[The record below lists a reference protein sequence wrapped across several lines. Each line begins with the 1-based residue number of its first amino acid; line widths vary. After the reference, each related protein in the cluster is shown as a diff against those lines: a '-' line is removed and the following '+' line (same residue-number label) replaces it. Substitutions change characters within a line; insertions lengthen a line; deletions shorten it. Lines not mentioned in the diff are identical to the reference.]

1 MDILNSYLTEDAVL
15 DLIGSGILLVVL
27 FLIRALADRLIRKN
41 TRASSAERR
50 RWLEATRSVTLG
62 LALFGLIVIWSS
74 ALSTFALSL
83 TAFAVAI
90 VIATKELILC
100 LSGAVIR
107 TSLDSVDIG
116 DWVEIDGVA
125 GEVAQNALLTTTLF
139 VLDFKDGSYGQ
150 TGRKLTV
157 PNSVFLTTKVFHLPK
172 GAYVLHG
179 FKLTFENLNHLK
191 ERLDIVRQALTDATA
206 PFADTLKTEA
216 AAFAKRNDAD
226 VGDGGWSIQLITS
239 DLGKPMLNI
248 SLLCPVK
255 DAARV

>member
-1 MDILNSYLTEDAVL
+1 MAFDPATAVANSRLPMMSVLTKFPA
-15 DLIGSGILLVVL
+15 
-27 FLIRALADRLIRKN
+27 
-41 TRASSAERR
+41 TRAANVADLLIEHQ
-50 RWLEATRSVTLG
+50 LG
-62 LALFGLIVIWSS
+62 RHAGID
-74 ALSTFALSL
+74 AANH
-83 TAFAVAI
+83 
-90 VIATKELILC
+90 
-100 LSGAVIR
+100 
-107 TSLDSVDIG
+107 
-116 DWVEIDGVA
+116 DGVA

-255 DAARV
+255 DAARVQAHVTETVLMTEFKDPPADAAATAAAQENGVA